1 MENSSCRRGVRTVL
15 VVAAGVWI
23 ARFAGDGLLSAL
35 LPFLVAY
42 ILARMASP
50 SAEAVSRAFR
60 VDRKIGGAA
69 YAGLLCFLAVWFAAL
84 LSGKLIAELWSLLG
98 ALPALA
104 ERLSRAVED
113 LLDRLPFE
121 RLLERLGDGRLGDGR
136 LSDTSILPAVIRQAA
151 GSVVQAAASALGGWI
166 EGFPRGALSVAV
178 CGIAF
183 VYLTADPDGAA
194 RGMRAVLPEAWA
206 SAAGSRLKQAADA
219 AFSYLRGALLLFAVT
234 FAELTAGLSII
245 RADNALAVAAVT
257 AAVDF
262 LPALGC
268 GTVLVPWAVLSF
280 AAGRAGRGIA
290 LLVLLAVIWL
300 VRQFLEPR
308 VIGRAAG
315 VHPFL
320 ALAGAYVGFR
330 LAGVPGMILAPI
342 ALGAAA
348 RKTKDE

>member
-1 MENSSCRRGVRTVL
+1 MENSSCRRGARTVL

-98 ALPALA
+98 TLPALA
-104 ERLSRAVED
+104 ERRSHAVED

-136 LSDTSILPAVIRQAA
+136 LGDTSILPTVIRQAA
-151 GSVVQAAASALGGWI
+151 GSLVQAAASALGGWI

-234 FAELTAGLSII
+234 FAELVAGLSII